1 MPIDVHAVIDPQ
13 DRINEIAEAWQ
24 KMDGAAALRTIV
36 MQAREAKAE
45 AEYRVVE
52 LKNMRKKRFWGCPG
66 VERRWHL
73 HMAHVPQS
81 QANGTYAR
89 LGAPVKMENMNLHR
103 HGYHGGGPP
112 LDVRAATAQRYP
124 PRKARTPAPDRIN
137 QSRRAQVSYDWYG
150 RGHDTPHDPRR
161 ALRGVPRHVV
171 SSNFSSNTADRFEK
185 TTRAGPDFETFQAA
199 HSRSQKWSTTGRF
212 RDFSSLEPKLSLST
226 PVAEVAPKKSRT
238 NRVSRADLDR
248 VDRDPL
254 YHPLGSTVDRGRPDP
269 ADLCD
274 ETLAA
279 YRATLIL
286 GRSRAPP

>member
-103 HGYHGGGPP
+103 HG
-112 LDVRAATAQRYP
+112 
-124 PRKARTPAPDRIN
+124 
-137 QSRRAQVSYDWYG
+137 
-150 RGHDTPHDPRR
+150 
-161 ALRGVPRHVV
+161 
-171 SSNFSSNTADRFEK
+171 
-185 TTRAGPDFETFQAA
+185 
-199 HSRSQKWSTTGRF
+199 
-212 RDFSSLEPKLSLST
+212 
-226 PVAEVAPKKSRT
+226 
-238 NRVSRADLDR
+238 
-248 VDRDPL
+248 
-254 YHPLGSTVDRGRPDP
+254 
-269 ADLCD
+269 
-274 ETLAA
+274 
-279 YRATLIL
+279 
-286 GRSRAPP
+286 